1 MQLSKHNVE
10 TPPQSKPNWLR
21 KTVAAIA
28 ALATLATGGLV
39 ASTAYAADDTGGGGV
54 AGGGPTGSD
63 GSSHLE
69 WVYKDDGTGW
79 GPASDWN
86 STKAAMTA
94 MGWHNLDDSQG
105 GSSVAWMQQATA
117 QANANCISRVKSK
130 YPNAPDDP
138 NMCRVVGVGAIG
150 TPGKQFGYGAGA
162 SHNEYWMK
170 YWHQV
175 VDGRNFNN
183 GSVNYHTSDAFTVD
197 PSLSVDKIADR
208 WAPDFV
214 NGQTTGTLVV
224 VALSRYEPVPQSFQP
239 TVTTKSAKRFKP
251 GEEITDQITSGVSD
265 GTQWISGTSVKAKGY
280 YYNGEAANILKQINP
295 NNGES
300 VQDYLNRVKS
310 AGGSPLAT
318 SEVTFTDSN
327 QTKTVKT
334 GIKSPA
340 NATFGTWVWVI
351 EKNAQADQNKIKA
364 DYIDAYGKTNETS
377 SLSRPATVWS
387 EVAEPHA
394 SKGASAWDVMHFSGL
409 PKDFGKYKGN
419 TAYDMA
425 ADDTKFTVDVWW
437 AGSGTNNA
445 SEDLKYVPT
454 TAEEPTEDANHK
466 KVGSYTYDMQKM
478 IDSKGIGFDGN
489 LDIKILGGAD
499 GYATTDGKHPT
510 LTADKSGYYVFIL
523 KYANNA
529 NSRVIMKNPNTGEEI
544 SQTAY
549 NDQFERTLITPEDIP
564 KLMINTS
571 VSASEVKPGEK
582 FHDVAKIFGI
592 SNDKGMVS
600 DGAYVTFDAYNP
612 VQGNPNTSAG
622 KLLDGSNAGKVALT
636 AAQIKELQG
645 GNAIEVTSPD
655 VSTNTAGK
663 VYWRATLYD
672 KNNNVLATHALGVEN
687 ETVLVKSYSITT
699 KVNDPYAYVGQ
710 NSSDTATIQ
719 GKVQTGDFVR
729 FKAYDADGTTE
740 LWSEDKAIT
749 ADQIAKSDWGKT
761 FDVTSGNHRVEKK
774 DKIQW
779 KASLMRDTDVLATHN
794 LGIASET
801 VYPQVP
807 PLTTTAT
814 TSATIGEKF
823 GDTATVSGFVEQGAY
838 VVFEA
843 YNPVTGKPD
852 TGAGKLLTG
861 DKHVI
866 TAAQSA
872 ESAKG
877 TPVEIKS
884 SEITAN
890 NGGNVYWQATL
901 FDKNGVQLST
911 HALGIDSET
920 TRVTPPTITTQ
931 VSSGS
936 VTANQKFHDVAK
948 LTGKLQK
955 GWYVEFTAYK
965 PQEGAWDANG
975 AQAID
980 GFPQQVAITD
990 ANVTASEKGN
1000 PVTIESKDTSVS
1012 DTGNVYWRA
1021 QLKNAQ
1027 GNVISEHEM
1036 GIASE
1041 TTVVKPHTITTQ
1053 VSKSSVYSDE
1063 TFQDVATVT
1072 GVLKEGWKVHFT
1084 AYQPQEGA
1092 WNPDEAQVLYEKDVP
1107 VTAEQVTASSKGK
1120 ETTFESGVTSTQKIG
1135 KVYWKAQLIRD
1146 DNTVA
1151 AEHKVGIASETTEI
1165 KKHTITTQVSKG
1177 EVSADEKFHDTA
1189 VVTGYLQKG
1198 WYVDFV
1204 AYDAQP
1210 GKFSDKGATQLG
1222 HTKYVFS
1229 DAEIKQSQSGEQVK
1243 VSSDEVSTKSG
1254 GNVYWQAE
1262 LRRADNSVAATHEV
1276 GISSETTVVQGPEI
1290 TTQESTQGRGTQ
1302 PGEKFHDVATVKSS
1316 NSGVLDEDWYVE
1328 FTAYDAVQG
1337 EPNTINDKSAKILDR
1352 QKVKLSDANAVT
1364 ISADKKTATVKSQDV
1379 STNNSGNVYWMAKL
1393 YGADGTLL
1401 ASHVL
1406 GDPSETT
1413 PINPG
1418 GIITSHAQ
1426 TMGAVGEQL
1435 YDEIT
1440 VYDETPAAESADGKD
1455 HKGNGSGNT
1464 AGFGHIPTGSYVT
1477 VEMFRQET
1485 SDGNKGQRKNLVATQ
1500 NFNID
1505 VSKFK
1510 AIKEGQTDTR
1520 PGYYTFKA
1528 TGEKF
1533 KATTAGQY
1541 WWKSTL
1547 YSPTGHI
1554 LDAHEYGETVGDQH
1568 ETGYDSQERTSV
1580 QKFSTTVSKKW
1591 LSVNDDEYAS
1601 GANDGKDPEGGKT
1614 LQVYD
1619 VLHQIGYEQFKDSGY
1634 SQGLTGQTADGAK
1647 YTFEIWS
1654 KDGAKAGQKVQT
1666 LGTYDLPKLQENIKG
1681 SQEDDDVQYGQDN
1694 TDNRQN
1700 VKSETVTVP
1709 ADWDASKY
1717 YFRVKITVPTASTT
1731 GIGTNGDSQDVVW
1744 YGGTSGKY
1752 TQDAAK
1758 DGGFGAAAN
1767 NGLTYNT
1774 TNLGFDENEAFDVIK
1789 LKTQSTEKLW
1799 VTPQQENI
1807 TDDIELWGNIPSGS
1821 QYEVEIWKL
1830 DKDTE
1835 QADATATTKVSTTDR
1850 QDVPAKAIGA
1860 HLNGVTFRSVEM
1872 KNPGVGSYQYRVKFY
1887 SPEVPHKDGAGVG
1900 TGGDTTMNAA
1910 TGVITEEWMKA
1921 AGGSTEK
1928 GYNSGDYW
1936 EQANAKQKGNGDG
1949 YSDRWLLFDGKT
1961 VAKERFEIVKI
1972 TTDVTK
1978 SAVNNYQSVGDQ
1990 HYVDVTKGKEVSDH
2004 VIIDGHMLPGYKIKY
2019 ELWRKDNAN
2028 HRITDEYAYSDAK
2041 NDVVKYNVQHV
2052 LKSGQATDEVDAY
2065 KLFESGDYYWTYD
2078 FTKPDN
2084 SEKHLAGGAGDNGQ
2098 LFQPQ
2103 NNAHVYSNR
2112 NIKSESFHAIR
2123 ITTAAY
2129 RWTVKNEKAHD
2140 TVRIEGWLDPKSQ
2153 IVFNLMNYDAENT
2166 AESAASTKSKS
2177 VEDLKSS
2184 EGKAFDKDAY
2194 DQQLDSD
2201 DVVVPDAIDFYWSEV
2216 VTLPTNEQ
2224 VFHRGDKNEPSESI
2238 RSVDA
2243 KTDTATEYFQGTQL
2257 QDHSVLTNINYDSAI
2272 RTYAE
2277 GSYQAGL
2284 DSQEHTEK
2292 FKDGELRSTWRLYK
2306 QAAGEDASKDE
2317 LIAVLNGK
2325 DAPEEV
2331 SKGIQ
2336 SDEDAV
2342 VLKQGIKEASSA
2354 KWDTSKAELGD
2365 YYWVNVI
2372 WNATD
2377 NKVIQ
2382 TGKSRDPRESF
2393 AVIKADSEAQVERG
2407 VKQTLQ
2413 DTVTIYGPVKEG
2425 TMVSWKL
2432 YRRTIQPRD
2441 ADEETQASNGME
2453 LAANFDTPS
2462 HGAVL
2467 ITAEQA
2473 KEAKETG
2480 KVTVKSPESDR
2491 AQVGEYHWVF
2501 ALTAPKKNIDPTTY
2515 EGDGT
2520 IVKPVKDDNDMY
2532 TTAHLDDFDKSTPD
2546 TLDPFFEDLAYE
2558 PHEVTQVIN
2567 AVSKAQKYAYINKD
2581 FYDTVMFEGHVV
2593 KGTQV
2598 EWDLYKQADDEGT
2611 SDVSKDT
2618 KILTT
2623 DRVVLGDGQMTVES
2637 PKVQVKEVGTY
2648 YWVHRVYSPVEH
2660 QLIDGEE
2667 EQQPEYKEETVF
2679 GHFFRA
2685 IGSFFGLT
2693 DDKNNSATDD
2703 SKDDEIPVL
2712 DDPILEGLQRDPEE
2726 TTWVFKIYTK
2736 AEPLQE
2742 AGTVL
2747 YDTAYIEGPV
2757 QEGMRVY
2764 FQLFKQDKGS
2774 DYMKDELVGT
2784 TGFMTLHKDQHKLV
2798 STGIKSSDK
2807 AANYYWRESLY
2818 PPENPDEP
2826 SCPPDDH
2833 GNPPCGDEGSDKP
2846 CNPCD
2851 VHDCPVTPDEPN
2863 KPSNPDCDNPKGD
2876 CVPPCDEGS
2885 KDTDGDGKN
2894 DTNSKGKTCLPKCD
2908 KGENGGGTGT
2918 GSDTCAPD
2926 TDNDGKNDN
2935 CEGVKPPCEGT
2946 CYPPLNVE
2954 KPRVPDEST
2963 HTIKVTT
2970 NAQQTSARVGDL
2982 VQDKAI
2988 ISGDMID
2995 GYEVVFEAWKQAD
3008 GNDVSKDKL
3017 VFTSNA
3023 VSVSA
3028 GAKEVLS
3035 PKYSVGET
3043 GTYYWREKV
3052 LKKSDKK
3059 QITYGAP
3066 RVKEETFVVKEKLAM
3081 TGIDSAVLVGIAALL
3096 MLVAGAASS
3105 VLRKRN

>member
-1 MQLSKHNVE
+1 MQLNKHNVK

-21 KTVAAIA
+21 KTVAAVA

-39 ASTAYAADDTGGGGV
+39 ASTAYAGGDTGGGGV
-54 AGGGPTGSD
+54 AGSGPTGGD
-63 GSSHLE
+63 NSSHLE

-175 VDGRNFNN
+175 VDGRNFSN
-183 GSVNYHTSDAFTVD
+183 GSVYYHTSDAFTVD

-214 NGQTTGTLVV
+214 NGQTTGTIVV

-419 TAYDMA
+419 TAYGMA
-425 ADDTKFTVDVWW
+425 ADDTRFTVDVWW

-564 KLMINTS
+564 KLMINTN

-582 FHDVAKIFGI
+582 FHDVAKILGI

-779 KASLMRDTDVLATHN
+779 KASLMRGTDVLATHN

-911 HALGIDSET
+911 HALGI
-920 TRVTPPTITTQ
+920 
-931 VSSGS
+931 
-936 VTANQKFHDVAK
+936 
-948 LTGKLQK
+948 
-955 GWYVEFTAYK
+955 
-965 PQEGAWDANG
+965 
-975 AQAID
+975 
-980 GFPQQVAITD
+980 
-990 ANVTASEKGN
+990 
-1000 PVTIESKDTSVS
+1000 
-1012 DTGNVYWRA
+1012 
-1021 QLKNAQ
+1021 
-1027 GNVISEHEM
+1027 
-1036 GIASE
+1036 
-1041 TTVVKPHTITTQ
+1041 
-1053 VSKSSVYSDE
+1053 
-1063 TFQDVATVT
+1063 
-1072 GVLKEGWKVHFT
+1072 
-1084 AYQPQEGA
+1084 
-1092 WNPDEAQVLYEKDVP
+1092 
-1107 VTAEQVTASSKGK
+1107 
-1120 ETTFESGVTSTQKIG
+1120 
-1135 KVYWKAQLIRD
+1135 
-1146 DNTVA
+1146 
-1151 AEHKVGIASETTEI
+1151 ASETTEI

-1204 AYDAQP
+1204 AYNAQP

-1262 LRRADNSVAATHEV
+1262 LRKADNSVAATHEV

-1337 EPNTINDKSAKILDR
+1337 EPNNINDKSAKILDR

-1554 LDAHEYGETVGDQH
+1554 LDAHEYGETAGDQH

-1681 SQEDDDVQYGQDN
+1681 SQEDDDAQYGQDN

-1990 HYVDVTKGKEVSDH
+1990 HYVAVTKGKEVSDH

-2028 HRITDEYAYSDAK
+2028 HKITDEYAYSDAK

-2084 SEKHLAGGAGDNGQ
+2084 SEKHLAGGADDNGQ

-2129 RWTVKNEKAHD
+2129 RWTGKNEKAHD

-2306 QAAGEDASKDE
+2306 QDAGEDASKDE

-2667 EQQPEYKEETVF
+2667 EQQPEYKEETMF

-2784 TGFMTLHKDQHKLV
+2784 TGFMTLHKGQHKLV

-2851 VHDCPVTPDEPN
+2851 DHDCPVTPDEPN

-2894 DTNSKGKTCLPKCD
+2894 DTNSKGETCLPKCD

>member
-1 MQLSKHNVE
+1 MQLNKHNVE
-10 TPPQSKPNWLR
+10 TPPRSKPNWLR

-39 ASTAYAADDTGGGGV
+39 ASTAYAAGDTGGGGV
-54 AGGGPTGSD
+54 AGGGPTGSG

-69 WVYKDDGTGW
+69 WAYKDDGTGW

-162 SHNEYWMK
+162 SHNKYWMK

-214 NGQTTGTLVV
+214 NGQTTGTIVV

-327 QTKTVKT
+327 QTETVKT

-529 NSRVIMKNPNTGEEI
+529 NSRVIMENPNTGEEI

-564 KLMINTS
+564 KLMINTN

-582 FHDVAKIFGI
+582 FHDVAKIFGS

-600 DGAYVTFDAYNP
+600 DGAYVAFDAYNP

-779 KASLMRDTDVLATHN
+779 KASLMRGTDVLATHN

-814 TSATIGEKF
+814 TSATIDEKF

-911 HALGIDSET
+911 HALGI
-920 TRVTPPTITTQ
+920 
-931 VSSGS
+931 
-936 VTANQKFHDVAK
+936 
-948 LTGKLQK
+948 
-955 GWYVEFTAYK
+955 
-965 PQEGAWDANG
+965 
-975 AQAID
+975 
-980 GFPQQVAITD
+980 
-990 ANVTASEKGN
+990 
-1000 PVTIESKDTSVS
+1000 
-1012 DTGNVYWRA
+1012 
-1021 QLKNAQ
+1021 
-1027 GNVISEHEM
+1027 
-1036 GIASE
+1036 
-1041 TTVVKPHTITTQ
+1041 
-1053 VSKSSVYSDE
+1053 
-1063 TFQDVATVT
+1063 
-1072 GVLKEGWKVHFT
+1072 
-1084 AYQPQEGA
+1084 
-1092 WNPDEAQVLYEKDVP
+1092 
-1107 VTAEQVTASSKGK
+1107 
-1120 ETTFESGVTSTQKIG
+1120 
-1135 KVYWKAQLIRD
+1135 
-1146 DNTVA
+1146 
-1151 AEHKVGIASETTEI
+1151 ASETTEI

-1204 AYDAQP
+1204 AYNAQP

-1262 LRRADNSVAATHEV
+1262 LRKADNSVAATHEV

-1328 FTAYDAVQG
+1328 FTAYDAMQG
-1337 EPNTINDKSAKILDR
+1337 EPNNINDRSAKILDR

-1666 LGTYDLPKLQENIKG
+1666 LGTYDLPKLQENLKG
-1681 SQEDDDVQYGQDN
+1681 SQEDDDAQYGQDN

-1774 TNLGFDENEAFDVIK
+1774 ANLGFDENEAFDVIK

-1835 QADATATTKVSTTDR
+1835 QADATATTKVSTTGR

-1860 HLNGVTFRSVEM
+1860 YLNGVTFRSVEM

-1961 VAKERFEIVKI
+1961 MAKERFEIVKI

-1990 HYVDVTKGKEVSDH
+1990 HYVAVTKGKEVSDH

-2028 HRITDEYAYSDAK
+2028 HKITDEYAYSDAK
-2041 NDVVKYNVQHV
+2041 NGVVKYNVQHV

-2084 SEKHLAGGAGDNGQ
+2084 SEKHLAGGADDNGQ

-2129 RWTVKNEKAHD
+2129 RWTGKNEKAHD

-2177 VEDLKSS
+2177 VEGLKSS
-2184 EGKAFDKDAY
+2184 EGKAFDRDAY

-2306 QAAGEDASKDE
+2306 QDAGEDASKDE

-2354 KWDTSKAELGD
+2354 KWDTSKAKLGD

-2393 AVIKADSEAQVERG
+2393 AVVKADSEAQVERG

-2667 EQQPEYKEETVF
+2667 EQQPEYKEETMF

-2703 SKDDEIPVL
+2703 SKDNEIPVL

-2784 TGFMTLHKDQHKLV
+2784 TGFMTLHKGQHKLV

-2851 VHDCPVTPDEPN
+2851 DHDCPVTPDEPN
-2863 KPSNPDCDNPKGD
+2863 KPSNPGCDNPKGD

-2894 DTNSKGKTCLPKCD
+2894 DTNSKGETCLPKCD

>member
-1 MQLSKHNVE
+1 MQRNKHNVK
-10 TPPQSKPNWLR
+10 TPSRSKPNWLR

-39 ASTAYAADDTGGGGV
+39 ASTAYAAGDTGGGGV
-54 AGGGPTGSD
+54 AGGGPTGGN

-69 WVYKDDGTGW
+69 WAYKDGGTGW

-138 NMCRVVGVGAIG
+138 NMCRVVGVGAVG

-175 VDGRNFNN
+175 VDGRSFNN

-197 PSLSVDKIADR
+197 PSLSVDKIADM

-214 NGQTTGTLVV
+214 NGHSTGTIVV
-224 VALSRYEPVPQSFQP
+224 IALSRYEPVPQSFQP
-239 TVTTKSAKRFKP
+239 TVTTKSAKQFKP

-265 GTQWISGTSVKAKGY
+265 GTQWISGTPVKAKGY

-300 VQDYLNRVKS
+300 VQAYLNRVKS

-351 EKNAQADQNKIKA
+351 EKNAQADPNKIKA

-377 SLSRPATVWS
+377 SLSSPVTVWS

-394 SKGASAWDVMHFSGL
+394 SKGASVWDVMHFSGL

-425 ADDTKFTVDVWW
+425 ADNTEFTVDVWW

-478 IDSKGIGFDGN
+478 IDSKGVGFDGN

-529 NSRVIMKNPNTGEEI
+529 NSRVIMKDPNTGEEI

-549 NDQFERTLITPEDIP
+549 NDQFERTLITPEDTP
-564 KLMINTS
+564 KLMINTN

-582 FHDVAKIFGI
+582 FHDVAKIFG
-592 SNDKGMVS
+592 SGNDKGMVS
-600 DGAYVTFDAYNP
+600 DGAYVAFDAYNP

-779 KASLMRDTDVLATHN
+779 KASLMRGTDVLATHD

-814 TSATIGEKF
+814 TSASIDEKF

-911 HALGIDSET
+911 HALGI
-920 TRVTPPTITTQ
+920 
-931 VSSGS
+931 
-936 VTANQKFHDVAK
+936 
-948 LTGKLQK
+948 
-955 GWYVEFTAYK
+955 
-965 PQEGAWDANG
+965 
-975 AQAID
+975 
-980 GFPQQVAITD
+980 
-990 ANVTASEKGN
+990 
-1000 PVTIESKDTSVS
+1000 
-1012 DTGNVYWRA
+1012 
-1021 QLKNAQ
+1021 
-1027 GNVISEHEM
+1027 
-1036 GIASE
+1036 
-1041 TTVVKPHTITTQ
+1041 
-1053 VSKSSVYSDE
+1053 
-1063 TFQDVATVT
+1063 
-1072 GVLKEGWKVHFT
+1072 
-1084 AYQPQEGA
+1084 
-1092 WNPDEAQVLYEKDVP
+1092 
-1107 VTAEQVTASSKGK
+1107 
-1120 ETTFESGVTSTQKIG
+1120 
-1135 KVYWKAQLIRD
+1135 
-1146 DNTVA
+1146 
-1151 AEHKVGIASETTEI
+1151 ASETTEI

-1204 AYDAQP
+1204 AYNAQP

-1243 VSSDEVSTKSG
+1243 VSSDEVSTKSS

-1262 LRRADNSVAATHEV
+1262 LRKADNSVAATHEV

-1337 EPNTINDKSAKILDR
+1337 GPNNINDNSAKILDR
-1352 QKVKLSDANAVT
+1352 QKVKLSDAKAVT

-1464 AGFGHIPTGSYVT
+1464 DGFGHIPAGSYVT

-1528 TGEKF
+1528 TDEKF

-1547 YSPTGHI
+1547 YSPTGRI

-1681 SQEDDDVQYGQDN
+1681 SQEDDDAQYGQDN

-2028 HRITDEYAYSDAK
+2028 HKITDEYAYSDAK

-2084 SEKHLAGGAGDNGQ
+2084 SEKHLAGGADDNGQ

-2129 RWTVKNEKAHD
+2129 RWTGKNEKAHD

-2407 VKQTLQ
+2407 VKQTLR

-2667 EQQPEYKEETVF
+2667 EQQPEYKEETMF

-2784 TGFMTLHKDQHKLV
+2784 TGFMTLHKGQHKLV

-2851 VHDCPVTPDEPN
+2851 DHDCPVTPDEPN

-2894 DTNSKGKTCLPKCD
+2894 DTNSKGETCLPKCD

>member
-1 MQLSKHNVE
+1 MQLNKHNVE

-39 ASTAYAADDTGGGGV
+39 ASTAYAAGDTGGGGV
-54 AGGGPTGSD
+54 AGGGPTGGV
-63 GSSHLE
+63 GSLHLE
-69 WVYKDDGTGW
+69 WTYKDGGTGW

-138 NMCRVVGVGAIG
+138 NMCRVVAVGAVG
-150 TPGKQFGYGAGA
+150 TPSKQFGYGAGA

-208 WAPDFV
+208 WAPDFA
-214 NGQTTGTLVV
+214 NGQSTGTIVV
-224 VALSRYEPVPQSFQP
+224 IALSRYEPVPQSFQP

-300 VQDYLNRVKS
+300 VQAYLNRVKS
-310 AGGSPLAT
+310 AGGSPLVI

-377 SLSRPATVWS
+377 SLSRPVTVWS

-394 SKGASAWDVMHFSGL
+394 SKGASVWDVMHFSGL

-425 ADDTKFTVDVWW
+425 ADVTKFTVDVWW

-478 IDSKGIGFDGN
+478 IDSKGTGFDGN

-529 NSRVIMKNPNTGEEI
+529 NSRVILKNPNTGEEI

-564 KLMINTS
+564 KLMINTN

-582 FHDVAKIFGI
+582 FHDVAKIFG
-592 SNDKGMVS
+592 SGNDKGTVS

-612 VQGNPNTSAG
+612 VQGNPNASAG

-779 KASLMRDTDVLATHN
+779 KASLMRGTDVLATHN

-823 GDTATVSGFVEQGAY
+823 GDTATISGFVEQGAY

-890 NGGNVYWQATL
+890 NGGKVYWQATL

-911 HALGIDSET
+911 HAL
-920 TRVTPPTITTQ
+920 
-931 VSSGS
+931 
-936 VTANQKFHDVAK
+936 
-948 LTGKLQK
+948 
-955 GWYVEFTAYK
+955 
-965 PQEGAWDANG
+965 
-975 AQAID
+975 
-980 GFPQQVAITD
+980 
-990 ANVTASEKGN
+990 
-1000 PVTIESKDTSVS
+1000 
-1012 DTGNVYWRA
+1012 
-1021 QLKNAQ
+1021 
-1027 GNVISEHEM
+1027 
-1036 GIASE
+1036 
-1041 TTVVKPHTITTQ
+1041 
-1053 VSKSSVYSDE
+1053 
-1063 TFQDVATVT
+1063 
-1072 GVLKEGWKVHFT
+1072 
-1084 AYQPQEGA
+1084 
-1092 WNPDEAQVLYEKDVP
+1092 
-1107 VTAEQVTASSKGK
+1107 
-1120 ETTFESGVTSTQKIG
+1120 
-1135 KVYWKAQLIRD
+1135 
-1146 DNTVA
+1146 
-1151 AEHKVGIASETTEI
+1151 GIASETTEI

-1204 AYDAQP
+1204 AYNAQP

-1243 VSSDEVSTKSG
+1243 VSSDEVSTKSS

-1262 LRRADNSVAATHEV
+1262 LRKADNSVAATHEV

-1337 EPNTINDKSAKILDR
+1337 EPNNINDNSAKILDR

-1464 AGFGHIPTGSYVT
+1464 DGFGHIPTGSYVT

-1547 YSPTGHI
+1547 YSPTGRI

-1681 SQEDDDVQYGQDN
+1681 SQEDDDAQYGQDN

-1758 DGGFGAAAN
+1758 DGGFGADAN

-2028 HRITDEYAYSDAK
+2028 HKITDEYAYSDAK

-2084 SEKHLAGGAGDNGQ
+2084 SEKHLAGGADDNGQ

-2129 RWTVKNEKAHD
+2129 RWTGKNEKAHD

-2441 ADEETQASNGME
+2441 ADEETQAPNGME

-2667 EQQPEYKEETVF
+2667 EQQPEYKEETMF

-2685 IGSFFGLT
+2685 LGSFFGLT

-2784 TGFMTLHKDQHKLV
+2784 TGFMTLHKGQHKLV

-2851 VHDCPVTPDEPN
+2851 DHDCPVTPDEPN

-2894 DTNSKGKTCLPKCD
+2894 DTNSKGETCLPKCD

>member
-1 MQLSKHNVE
+1 MQLNKHNVK

-21 KTVAAIA
+21 KTVAAVA
-28 ALATLATGGLV
+28 VLATLATGGLV
-39 ASTAYAADDTGGGGV
+39 ASTAYAEGDTGGGGV
-54 AGGGPTGSD
+54 AGGGPTG
-63 GSSHLE
+63 G
-69 WVYKDDGTGW
+69 GTGSFNLMW
-79 GPASDWN
+79 NYGDRGKGFGPSSDWN
-86 STKAAMTA
+86 STKAAITNGA
-94 MGWHNLDDSQG
+94 NGFRGLGW
-105 GSSVAWMQQATA
+105 SVEANGDAWIKKATQEA
-117 QANANCISRVKSK
+117 DTNCEARVQKVYPGAPKS
-130 YPNAPDDP
+130 
-138 NMCRVVGVGAIG
+138 CRVVGVGVIG
-150 TPGKQFGYGAGA
+150 SGAQFGYPGGATHNIWMDYWNSAIAGANHANSYDNGAG
-162 SHNEYWMK
+162 Y
-170 YWHQV
+170 
-175 VDGRNFNN
+175 
-183 GSVNYHTSDAFTVD
+183 NYRTDTLFPKD
-197 PSLSVDKIADR
+197 PNLSIDKIADTY
-208 WAPDFV
+208 APDLA
-214 NGQTTGTLVV
+214 NGQSTGTIVV
-224 VALSRYEPVPQSFQP
+224 LALSRYEPVPQSFQP

-327 QTKTVKT
+327 QTETVKT

-564 KLMINTS
+564 KLMINTN

-582 FHDVAKIFGI
+582 FHDVAKIFGS

-600 DGAYVTFDAYNP
+600 DGAYVAFDAYNP

-699 KVNDPYAYVGQ
+699 RVNDPYAYVGQ

-779 KASLMRDTDVLATHN
+779 KASLMRGTDVLATHN

-814 TSATIGEKF
+814 TSATIDEKF

-911 HALGIDSET
+911 HALGI
-920 TRVTPPTITTQ
+920 
-931 VSSGS
+931 
-936 VTANQKFHDVAK
+936 
-948 LTGKLQK
+948 
-955 GWYVEFTAYK
+955 
-965 PQEGAWDANG
+965 
-975 AQAID
+975 
-980 GFPQQVAITD
+980 
-990 ANVTASEKGN
+990 
-1000 PVTIESKDTSVS
+1000 
-1012 DTGNVYWRA
+1012 
-1021 QLKNAQ
+1021 
-1027 GNVISEHEM
+1027 
-1036 GIASE
+1036 
-1041 TTVVKPHTITTQ
+1041 
-1053 VSKSSVYSDE
+1053 
-1063 TFQDVATVT
+1063 
-1072 GVLKEGWKVHFT
+1072 
-1084 AYQPQEGA
+1084 
-1092 WNPDEAQVLYEKDVP
+1092 
-1107 VTAEQVTASSKGK
+1107 
-1120 ETTFESGVTSTQKIG
+1120 
-1135 KVYWKAQLIRD
+1135 
-1146 DNTVA
+1146 
-1151 AEHKVGIASETTEI
+1151 ASETTEI

-1204 AYDAQP
+1204 AYNAQP

-1262 LRRADNSVAATHEV
+1262 LRKADNSVAATHEV

-1337 EPNTINDKSAKILDR
+1337 EPNNINDKSAKILDR

-1485 SDGNKGQRKNLVATQ
+1485 SDGSKGQRKNLVATQ

-1681 SQEDDDVQYGQDN
+1681 SQEDDDAQYGQDN

-1990 HYVDVTKGKEVSDH
+1990 HYVAVTKGKEVSDH

-2028 HRITDEYAYSDAK
+2028 HKITDEYAYSDAK

-2084 SEKHLAGGAGDNGQ
+2084 SEKHLAGGADDNGQ

-2129 RWTVKNEKAHD
+2129 RWTGKNEKAHD

-2306 QAAGEDASKDE
+2306 QDAGEDASKDE

-2515 EGDGT
+2515 GGDGT

-2648 YWVHRVYSPVEH
+2648 YWVHRVYLPVEH

-2667 EQQPEYKEETVF
+2667 EQQPEYKEETMF

-2784 TGFMTLHKDQHKLV
+2784 TGFMTLHKGQHKLV

-2826 SCPPDDH
+2826 SCPPDAH

-2851 VHDCPVTPDEPN
+2851 DHDCPVTPDEPN

-2894 DTNSKGKTCLPKCD
+2894 DTNSKGETCLPKCD

>member
-1 MQLSKHNVE
+1 MQLNKHNVK
-10 TPPQSKPNWLR
+10 TPPRSKPGWLR

-28 ALATLATGGLV
+28 VLATLATGGLV
-39 ASTAYAADDTGGGGV
+39 ASTAYAGGDTGGGGV
-54 AGGGPTGSD
+54 AGGGPTGGTS
-63 GSSHLE
+63 GASHLE
-69 WVYKDDGTGW
+69 WTYKDGGTGW

-105 GSSVAWMQQATA
+105 GSSVVWMQQATA
-117 QANANCISRVKSK
+117 QANANCIARVKSK
-130 YPNAPDDP
+130 YPDAPEDP
-138 NMCRVVGVGAIG
+138 NMCRVVGVGAVG
-150 TPGKQFGYGAGA
+150 TPGKQFGYGASA
-162 SHNEYWMK
+162 SHSIWMN

-175 VDGRNFNN
+175 VDGRNFNS
-183 GSVNYHTSDAFTVD
+183 GSQDYQTKNAFTVD

-208 WAPDFV
+208 WAPDYV
-214 NGQTTGTLVV
+214 NGQSTGTIVV
-224 VALSRYEPVPQSFQP
+224 IALSRYEPAPQSFQP
-239 TVTTKSAKRFKP
+239 TVTTQSAKRFKP

-265 GTQWISGTSVKAKGY
+265 GTQWISGTPVKAKGY

-300 VQDYLNRVKS
+300 VQAYLNRVKS
-310 AGGSPLAT
+310 AGGNPLAT
-318 SEVTFTDSN
+318 SEVTFTGSN
-327 QTKTVKT
+327 QTQTART
-334 GIKSPA
+334 GIHAPSG
-340 NATFGTWVWVI
+340 TYGTWVWTI
-351 EKNAQADQNKIKA
+351 EKNAQADQNKIKG
-364 DYIDAYGKTNETS
+364 DYIDAYGKTNETHIIA
-377 SLSRPATVWS
+377 RPATVWS
-387 EVAEPHA
+387 EVGEPHA
-394 SKGASAWDVMHFSGL
+394 SKGASVWDVMHFSGL

-419 TAYDMA
+419 TAYGMA
-425 ADDTKFTVDVWW
+425 ADDTRFTVDVWW

-510 LTADKSGYYVFIL
+510 LTADKFGYYVFIL

-529 NSRVIMKNPNTGEEI
+529 NSRVIMENPNTGEEI

-564 KLMINTS
+564 KLMINTN

-582 FHDVAKIFGI
+582 FHDVAKIFGS

-600 DGAYVTFDAYNP
+600 DGAYVAFDAYNP

-636 AAQIKELQG
+636 AAQIKEFQG

-779 KASLMRDTDVLATHN
+779 KASLMRGTDVLATHN

-814 TSATIGEKF
+814 TSATIDEKF

-852 TGAGKLLTG
+852 TGAGKLLTD

-911 HALGIDSET
+911 HALGI
-920 TRVTPPTITTQ
+920 
-931 VSSGS
+931 
-936 VTANQKFHDVAK
+936 
-948 LTGKLQK
+948 
-955 GWYVEFTAYK
+955 
-965 PQEGAWDANG
+965 
-975 AQAID
+975 
-980 GFPQQVAITD
+980 
-990 ANVTASEKGN
+990 
-1000 PVTIESKDTSVS
+1000 
-1012 DTGNVYWRA
+1012 
-1021 QLKNAQ
+1021 
-1027 GNVISEHEM
+1027 
-1036 GIASE
+1036 
-1041 TTVVKPHTITTQ
+1041 
-1053 VSKSSVYSDE
+1053 
-1063 TFQDVATVT
+1063 
-1072 GVLKEGWKVHFT
+1072 
-1084 AYQPQEGA
+1084 
-1092 WNPDEAQVLYEKDVP
+1092 
-1107 VTAEQVTASSKGK
+1107 
-1120 ETTFESGVTSTQKIG
+1120 
-1135 KVYWKAQLIRD
+1135 
-1146 DNTVA
+1146 
-1151 AEHKVGIASETTEI
+1151 ASETTEI

-1204 AYDAQP
+1204 AYNAQP

-1243 VSSDEVSTKSG
+1243 VSSDEVSTKSS

-1262 LRRADNSVAATHEV
+1262 LRKADNSVAATHEV

-1337 EPNTINDKSAKILDR
+1337 EPNNFNDKSAKILDR

-1393 YGADGTLL
+1393 CGADDTLL

-1547 YSPTGHI
+1547 YSPTGRI

-1681 SQEDDDVQYGQDN
+1681 SQEDDDAQYGQDN

-1835 QADATATTKVSTTDR
+1835 QADATATTKVSTTGR

-1990 HYVDVTKGKEVSDH
+1990 HYVDVTKDKEVSDH

-2028 HRITDEYAYSDAK
+2028 HKITDEYAYSDAK

-2084 SEKHLAGGAGDNGQ
+2084 SEKHLAGGADDNGQ

-2129 RWTVKNEKAHD
+2129 RWTGKNEKAHD

-2306 QAAGEDASKDE
+2306 QDAGEDASKDE

-2372 WNATD
+2372 WNATG

-2491 AQVGEYHWVF
+2491 AQVGEYRWVF

-2618 KILTT
+2618 RILTT

-2667 EQQPEYKEETVF
+2667 EQQPEYKEETMF

-2703 SKDDEIPVL
+2703 SKDNEIPVL

-2726 TTWVFKIYTK
+2726 TTRVFKIYTK

-2784 TGFMTLHKDQHKLV
+2784 TGFMTLHKGQHKLV

-2851 VHDCPVTPDEPN
+2851 DHDCPVTPDEPN
-2863 KPSNPDCDNPKGD
+2863 KPSNPDCDNPKGG

-2894 DTNSKGKTCLPKCD
+2894 DTNSKGETCLPKCD

>member
-1 MQLSKHNVE
+1 MQLNKHNVK

-39 ASTAYAADDTGGGGV
+39 ASTAYAAGDTGGGGV
-54 AGGGPTGSD
+54 AGGGPTGSG

-69 WVYKDDGTGW
+69 WAYKDGGTGW

-162 SHNEYWMK
+162 SHSEYWMK

-214 NGQTTGTLVV
+214 NGQTTGTIVV

-327 QTKTVKT
+327 QTETVKT

-394 SKGASAWDVMHFSGL
+394 SKGASEWDVMHFSGL

-564 KLMINTS
+564 KLMINTN

-582 FHDVAKIFGI
+582 FHDVAKIFGS

-600 DGAYVTFDAYNP
+600 DGAYVAFDAYNP

-779 KASLMRDTDVLATHN
+779 KASLMRGTDVLATHN

-814 TSATIGEKF
+814 TSATIDEKF

-890 NGGNVYWQATL
+890 NGGKVYWQATL

-911 HALGIDSET
+911 HAL
-920 TRVTPPTITTQ
+920 
-931 VSSGS
+931 
-936 VTANQKFHDVAK
+936 
-948 LTGKLQK
+948 
-955 GWYVEFTAYK
+955 
-965 PQEGAWDANG
+965 
-975 AQAID
+975 
-980 GFPQQVAITD
+980 
-990 ANVTASEKGN
+990 
-1000 PVTIESKDTSVS
+1000 
-1012 DTGNVYWRA
+1012 
-1021 QLKNAQ
+1021 
-1027 GNVISEHEM
+1027 
-1036 GIASE
+1036 
-1041 TTVVKPHTITTQ
+1041 
-1053 VSKSSVYSDE
+1053 
-1063 TFQDVATVT
+1063 
-1072 GVLKEGWKVHFT
+1072 
-1084 AYQPQEGA
+1084 
-1092 WNPDEAQVLYEKDVP
+1092 
-1107 VTAEQVTASSKGK
+1107 
-1120 ETTFESGVTSTQKIG
+1120 
-1135 KVYWKAQLIRD
+1135 
-1146 DNTVA
+1146 
-1151 AEHKVGIASETTEI
+1151 GIASETTEI

-1204 AYDAQP
+1204 AYNAQP

-1262 LRRADNSVAATHEV
+1262 LRKADNSVAATHEV

-1337 EPNTINDKSAKILDR
+1337 EPNNINDKSAKILDR

-1666 LGTYDLPKLQENIKG
+1666 LGTYDLPKLQENNKG
-1681 SQEDDDVQYGQDN
+1681 SQEDDDAQYGQDN

-1978 SAVNNYQSVGDQ
+1978 SAVNKYQSVGDQ
-1990 HYVDVTKGKEVSDH
+1990 HYVAVTKGKEVSDH

-2028 HRITDEYAYSDAK
+2028 HKITDEYAYSDAK

-2052 LKSGQATDEVDAY
+2052 LKSGQVTDEVDAY

-2084 SEKHLAGGAGDNGQ
+2084 SEKHLAGGADDNGQ

-2129 RWTVKNEKAHD
+2129 RWTGKNEKAHD

-2306 QAAGEDASKDE
+2306 QDAGEDASKDE

-2342 VLKQGIKEASSA
+2342 VLKQGNKEASSA

-2667 EQQPEYKEETVF
+2667 EQQPEYKEETMF

-2703 SKDDEIPVL
+2703 YKDDEIPVL

-2784 TGFMTLHKDQHKLV
+2784 TGFMTLHKGQHKLV

-2851 VHDCPVTPDEPN
+2851 DHDCPVTPDEPN

-2894 DTNSKGKTCLPKCD
+2894 DTNSKGETCLPKCD

>member
-1 MQLSKHNVE
+1 MQLNKHNVK

-39 ASTAYAADDTGGGGV
+39 ASTAYAAGDTGGGGV

-63 GSSHLE
+63 GSVHLE
-69 WVYKDDGTGW
+69 WAYKDGGTGW

-208 WAPDFV
+208 WAPDLV
-214 NGQTTGTLVV
+214 NGQTTGTIVV
-224 VALSRYEPVPQSFQP
+224 IALSRYEPVPQSFQP

-280 YYNGEAANILKQINP
+280 YYNGEAASILKQINP

-300 VQDYLNRVKS
+300 VQAYLNRVKS

-377 SLSRPATVWS
+377 SLSRPVTVWS

-394 SKGASAWDVMHFSGL
+394 SKGASVWDVMHFSGL

-529 NSRVIMKNPNTGEEI
+529 NSRVIMKNPNTGEEM

-564 KLMINTS
+564 KLMINTN

-582 FHDVAKIFGI
+582 FHDVAKIFGS

-600 DGAYVTFDAYNP
+600 DGAYVAFDAYNP

-699 KVNDPYAYVGQ
+699 KVSDPYAYVGQ

-779 KASLMRDTDVLATHN
+779 KASLMRGTDVLATHN

-911 HALGIDSET
+911 HALGI
-920 TRVTPPTITTQ
+920 
-931 VSSGS
+931 
-936 VTANQKFHDVAK
+936 
-948 LTGKLQK
+948 
-955 GWYVEFTAYK
+955 
-965 PQEGAWDANG
+965 
-975 AQAID
+975 
-980 GFPQQVAITD
+980 
-990 ANVTASEKGN
+990 
-1000 PVTIESKDTSVS
+1000 
-1012 DTGNVYWRA
+1012 
-1021 QLKNAQ
+1021 
-1027 GNVISEHEM
+1027 
-1036 GIASE
+1036 
-1041 TTVVKPHTITTQ
+1041 
-1053 VSKSSVYSDE
+1053 
-1063 TFQDVATVT
+1063 
-1072 GVLKEGWKVHFT
+1072 
-1084 AYQPQEGA
+1084 
-1092 WNPDEAQVLYEKDVP
+1092 
-1107 VTAEQVTASSKGK
+1107 
-1120 ETTFESGVTSTQKIG
+1120 
-1135 KVYWKAQLIRD
+1135 
-1146 DNTVA
+1146 
-1151 AEHKVGIASETTEI
+1151 ASETTEI

-1204 AYDAQP
+1204 AYNAQP

-1262 LRRADNSVAATHEV
+1262 LRKADNSVAATHEV

-1337 EPNTINDKSAKILDR
+1337 EPNNINDKSAKILDR

-1455 HKGNGSGNT
+1455 HKGNGSGNID
-1464 AGFGHIPTGSYVT
+1464 GFGHIPTGSYVT

-1634 SQGLTGQTADGAK
+1634 SQGLTGQTAEGAK

-1681 SQEDDDVQYGQDN
+1681 SQEDDDAQYGQDN

-1990 HYVDVTKGKEVSDH
+1990 HYVAVTKGKEVSDH

-2028 HRITDEYAYSDAK
+2028 HKITDEYAYSDAK

-2084 SEKHLAGGAGDNGQ
+2084 SEKHLAGGADDNGQ

-2103 NNAHVYSNR
+2103 NNAHVYPNR

-2129 RWTVKNEKAHD
+2129 RWTGKNEKAHD

-2277 GSYQAGL
+2277 GSYPAGF

-2306 QAAGEDASKDE
+2306 QDAGEDASKDE

-2354 KWDTSKAELGD
+2354 KWYTSNAEPGD

-2393 AVIKADSEAQVERG
+2393 AVIKAVSEAQVERG

-2558 PHEVTQVIN
+2558 PHEVTRVIN

-2667 EQQPEYKEETVF
+2667 EQPEYEEETMF

-2784 TGFMTLHKDQHKLV
+2784 TGFMTLHKGQHKLV

-2818 PPENPDEP
+2818 PPENPDDP

-2851 VHDCPVTPDEPN
+2851 DHDCPVTPDEPN

-2894 DTNSKGKTCLPKCD
+2894 DTNSKGETCLPKCD

>member
-1 MQLSKHNVE
+1 MQLNKHNVK

-39 ASTAYAADDTGGGGV
+39 ASTAYAVGDTGGGGV
-54 AGGGPTGSD
+54 AGGGPTGSG

-69 WVYKDDGTGW
+69 WAYKDGGTGW

-162 SHNEYWMK
+162 SHDEYWMK

-175 VDGRNFNN
+175 VDGRSFSN
-183 GSVNYHTSDAFTVD
+183 GSYRYHTSDAFTVD

-214 NGQTTGTLVV
+214 NGQTTGTIVV
-224 VALSRYEPVPQSFQP
+224 IALSRYEPVPQSFQP

-280 YYNGEAANILKQINP
+280 YYTGEAASILKQINP
-295 NNGES
+295 NNGEN

-377 SLSRPATVWS
+377 SLSRPVTVWS

-394 SKGASAWDVMHFSGL
+394 SKGASVWDVLHFSGL

-549 NDQFERTLITPEDIP
+549 NDQFERTLITPEDIS
-564 KLMINTS
+564 KLMINTN

-582 FHDVAKIFGI
+582 FHDVAKIFGS

-600 DGAYVTFDAYNP
+600 DGAYVAFDAYNP
-612 VQGNPNTSAG
+612 VQGNPDTSAG

-779 KASLMRDTDVLATHN
+779 KASLMRGTDVLATHN

-807 PLTTTAT
+807 LLTTTAT

-861 DKHVI
+861 DNHVI

-911 HALGIDSET
+911 HALGI
-920 TRVTPPTITTQ
+920 
-931 VSSGS
+931 
-936 VTANQKFHDVAK
+936 
-948 LTGKLQK
+948 
-955 GWYVEFTAYK
+955 
-965 PQEGAWDANG
+965 
-975 AQAID
+975 
-980 GFPQQVAITD
+980 
-990 ANVTASEKGN
+990 
-1000 PVTIESKDTSVS
+1000 
-1012 DTGNVYWRA
+1012 
-1021 QLKNAQ
+1021 
-1027 GNVISEHEM
+1027 
-1036 GIASE
+1036 
-1041 TTVVKPHTITTQ
+1041 
-1053 VSKSSVYSDE
+1053 
-1063 TFQDVATVT
+1063 
-1072 GVLKEGWKVHFT
+1072 
-1084 AYQPQEGA
+1084 
-1092 WNPDEAQVLYEKDVP
+1092 
-1107 VTAEQVTASSKGK
+1107 
-1120 ETTFESGVTSTQKIG
+1120 
-1135 KVYWKAQLIRD
+1135 
-1146 DNTVA
+1146 
-1151 AEHKVGIASETTEI
+1151 ASETTEI

-1204 AYDAQP
+1204 AYNAQP

-1262 LRRADNSVAATHEV
+1262 LRKADNSVAATHEV

-1290 TTQESTQGRGTQ
+1290 TTQESTHGRGTQ

-1337 EPNTINDKSAKILDR
+1337 EPNNINDKSAKILDR

-1681 SQEDDDVQYGQDN
+1681 SQEDDDAQYGQDN

-1774 TNLGFDENEAFDVIK
+1774 VNLGFDENEAFDVIK

-2028 HRITDEYAYSDAK
+2028 HKITDEYAYSDAK

-2084 SEKHLAGGAGDNGQ
+2084 YEKYLAGGADDNGQ
-2098 LFQPQ
+2098 LFPPQ

-2123 ITTAAY
+2123 LTTAAY
-2129 RWTVKNEKAHD
+2129 RWTGKNEKAHD

-2306 QAAGEDASKDE
+2306 QDAGEDASKDE

-2354 KWDTSKAELGD
+2354 KWDTFKAELGD

-2413 DTVTIYGPVKEG
+2413 DAVTIYGPVKEG

-2432 YRRTIQPRD
+2432 YRRIIQPRD
-2441 ADEETQASNGME
+2441 ADEETQASNGKE

-2491 AQVGEYHWVF
+2491 AQVGEYRWVF

-2558 PHEVTQVIN
+2558 PHEVTRVIN

-2667 EQQPEYKEETVF
+2667 EQPEYMEETMF

-2784 TGFMTLHKDQHKLV
+2784 TGFMTLHKGQHKLV
-2798 STGIKSSDK
+2798 STGIKSPDK

-2851 VHDCPVTPDEPN
+2851 DHDCPVTPDEPN

-2894 DTNSKGKTCLPKCD
+2894 DTNSKGETCLPKCD

-2926 TDNDGKNDN
+2926 TDNDGKNDS

-2946 CYPPLNVE
+2946 CYSPLNVE

-3066 RVKEETFVVKEKLAM
+3066 CVKEETFVVKEKLAM

>member
-1 MQLSKHNVE
+1 MQLNKHSVK

-39 ASTAYAADDTGGGGV
+39 ASTAYAAGDTGGGGV
-54 AGGGPTGSD
+54 AGGGPTGGN

-69 WVYKDDGTGW
+69 WTYKDGGTGW

-94 MGWHNLDDSQG
+94 MGWHNLDGSQG

-138 NMCRVVGVGAIG
+138 NMCRVVGVGAVG
-150 TPGKQFGYGAGA
+150 TPSKQFGYGAGA

-183 GSVNYHTSDAFTVD
+183 GSVNYRTSDAFIAD
-197 PSLSVDKIADR
+197 PSLSVDKIADM

-214 NGQTTGTLVV
+214 NGQSTGTIVV
-224 VALSRYEPVPQSFQP
+224 IALSRYEPVPQSFQP
-239 TVTTKSAKRFKP
+239 TVTTKSAKQFKP

-265 GTQWISGTSVKAKGY
+265 GTQWISGTPVKAKGY

-300 VQDYLNRVKS
+300 VQGYLNRVKS
-310 AGGSPLAT
+310 AGGSPLVT

-327 QTKTVKT
+327 QTETVKT
-334 GIKSPA
+334 GIESPA

-351 EKNAQADQNKIKA
+351 EKNAQADQDKIKA

-377 SLSRPATVWS
+377 SLSRPVTVWS

-394 SKGASAWDVMHFSGL
+394 SKGASVWDVMHFSGL

-425 ADDTKFTVDVWW
+425 ADNTKFTVDVWW

-478 IDSKGIGFDGN
+478 IDSKGVGFDGN

-499 GYATTDGKHPT
+499 GYATIDGKHPT

-529 NSRVIMKNPNTGEEI
+529 NSRVILKNPNTGEEI

-549 NDQFERTLITPEDIP
+549 NDQFERTLITTEDIP
-564 KLMINTS
+564 KLMINTN

-582 FHDVAKIFGI
+582 FHDVAKIFG
-592 SNDKGMVS
+592 SGNDKGMVS
-600 DGAYVTFDAYNP
+600 DGAYVAFDAYNP
-612 VQGNPNTSAG
+612 VQGNPDTSAG

-729 FKAYDADGTTE
+729 FEAYAADGTTE

-761 FDVTSGNHRVEKK
+761 FDVTSGNYRVEKK

-779 KASLMRDTDVLATHN
+779 KASLMRGTDVLATHD

-807 PLTTTAT
+807 SLTTTAT
-814 TSATIGEKF
+814 TSASIDEKF

-877 TPVEIKS
+877 TSVEIKS

-911 HALGIDSET
+911 HAL
-920 TRVTPPTITTQ
+920 
-931 VSSGS
+931 
-936 VTANQKFHDVAK
+936 
-948 LTGKLQK
+948 
-955 GWYVEFTAYK
+955 
-965 PQEGAWDANG
+965 
-975 AQAID
+975 
-980 GFPQQVAITD
+980 
-990 ANVTASEKGN
+990 
-1000 PVTIESKDTSVS
+1000 
-1012 DTGNVYWRA
+1012 
-1021 QLKNAQ
+1021 
-1027 GNVISEHEM
+1027 
-1036 GIASE
+1036 
-1041 TTVVKPHTITTQ
+1041 
-1053 VSKSSVYSDE
+1053 
-1063 TFQDVATVT
+1063 
-1072 GVLKEGWKVHFT
+1072 
-1084 AYQPQEGA
+1084 
-1092 WNPDEAQVLYEKDVP
+1092 
-1107 VTAEQVTASSKGK
+1107 
-1120 ETTFESGVTSTQKIG
+1120 
-1135 KVYWKAQLIRD
+1135 
-1146 DNTVA
+1146 
-1151 AEHKVGIASETTEI
+1151 GIASETTEI

-1204 AYDAQP
+1204 AYNAQP
-1210 GKFSDKGATQLG
+1210 GKFSDKDATQLG

-1243 VSSDEVSTKSG
+1243 VSSDEVSTKSS

-1262 LRRADNSVAATHEV
+1262 LRKADNSVAATHEV

-1337 EPNTINDKSAKILDR
+1337 EPNSINDKSAKILDR

-1455 HKGNGSGNT
+1455 HKGNGSGNID
-1464 AGFGHIPTGSYVT
+1464 GFGHIPAGSYVT

-1547 YSPTGHI
+1547 YSPTGRI

-1666 LGTYDLPKLQENIKG
+1666 LGTYDLPKLQENLKG
-1681 SQEDDDVQYGQDN
+1681 SQEDDDAQYGQDN

-2028 HRITDEYAYSDAK
+2028 HKITDEYAYSDAK
-2041 NDVVKYNVQHV
+2041 NDVCKYNVQHV

-2065 KLFESGDYYWTYD
+2065 RLFEPGDYYWTYD

-2084 SEKHLAGGAGDNGQ
+2084 SEKHLAGGADDNGQ

-2129 RWTVKNEKAHD
+2129 RWTGKNEKAHD

-2166 AESAASTKSKS
+2166 AEPAASTKSKS

-2292 FKDGELRSTWRLYK
+2292 FKDGELRSTWRMYK
-2306 QAAGEDASKDE
+2306 QDAGEDASKDE

-2331 SKGIQ
+2331 TKGIQ

-2441 ADEETQASNGME
+2441 ADEETQAPNGME

-2667 EQQPEYKEETVF
+2667 EQQPEYTEETMF

-2784 TGFMTLHKDQHKLV
+2784 TGFMTLHKGQHKLV

-2833 GNPPCGDEGSDKP
+2833 GNPPCGDEGSDKS

-2851 VHDCPVTPDEPN
+2851 DHDCPVTPDEPN

-2894 DTNSKGKTCLPKCD
+2894 DTNSKGETCLPKCD

-2988 ISGDMID
+2988 IFGDMID

>member
-1 MQLSKHNVE
+1 MQLNKHNVK
-10 TPPQSKPNWLR
+10 TLPQSKPNWLR
-21 KTVAAIA
+21 KTVAAVA
-28 ALATLATGGLV
+28 VLATLATGGLV
-39 ASTAYAADDTGGGGV
+39 ASTAYAGGDTGGGGV
-54 AGGGPTGSD
+54 AGGGPTGGD
-63 GSSHLE
+63 NSSHLE
-69 WVYKDDGTGW
+69 WAYKDGGTGW

-214 NGQTTGTLVV
+214 SGQTTGTIVV

-327 QTKTVKT
+327 QTETVKT

-564 KLMINTS
+564 KLMINTN

-582 FHDVAKIFGI
+582 FHDVAKIFGS

-600 DGAYVTFDAYNP
+600 DGAYVAFDAYNP

-779 KASLMRDTDVLATHN
+779 KASLMRGTDVLATHN

-911 HALGIDSET
+911 HALGI
-920 TRVTPPTITTQ
+920 
-931 VSSGS
+931 
-936 VTANQKFHDVAK
+936 
-948 LTGKLQK
+948 
-955 GWYVEFTAYK
+955 
-965 PQEGAWDANG
+965 
-975 AQAID
+975 
-980 GFPQQVAITD
+980 
-990 ANVTASEKGN
+990 
-1000 PVTIESKDTSVS
+1000 
-1012 DTGNVYWRA
+1012 
-1021 QLKNAQ
+1021 
-1027 GNVISEHEM
+1027 
-1036 GIASE
+1036 
-1041 TTVVKPHTITTQ
+1041 
-1053 VSKSSVYSDE
+1053 
-1063 TFQDVATVT
+1063 
-1072 GVLKEGWKVHFT
+1072 
-1084 AYQPQEGA
+1084 
-1092 WNPDEAQVLYEKDVP
+1092 
-1107 VTAEQVTASSKGK
+1107 
-1120 ETTFESGVTSTQKIG
+1120 
-1135 KVYWKAQLIRD
+1135 
-1146 DNTVA
+1146 
-1151 AEHKVGIASETTEI
+1151 ASETTEI

-1204 AYDAQP
+1204 AYNAQS

-1262 LRRADNSVAATHEV
+1262 LRKADNSVAATHEV

-1554 LDAHEYGETVGDQH
+1554 LDTHEYGETVGDQH

-1681 SQEDDDVQYGQDN
+1681 SQEDDDAQYGQDN

-1807 TDDIELWGNIPSGS
+1807 TDDIEFWGNIPSGS

-1835 QADATATTKVSTTDR
+1835 QADATATTKVSTTGR

-1900 TGGDTTMNAA
+1900 TSGDTTMNAA

-2028 HRITDEYAYSDAK
+2028 HKITDEYAYSDAK

-2084 SEKHLAGGAGDNGQ
+2084 SEKHLAGGADDNGQ

-2112 NIKSESFHAIR
+2112 SIKSESFHAIR

-2129 RWTVKNEKAHD
+2129 RWTGKNEKAHD

-2153 IVFNLMNYDAENT
+2153 IVFNLKNYDAENT

-2667 EQQPEYKEETVF
+2667 EQQPEYKEETMF

-2703 SKDDEIPVL
+2703 SKDNEIPVL

-2784 TGFMTLHKDQHKLV
+2784 TGFMTLHKGQHKLV

-2851 VHDCPVTPDEPN
+2851 DHDCPVTPDEPN

-2894 DTNSKGKTCLPKCD
+2894 DTNSKGETCLPKCD